1 MLIKSEASVHIVDER
16 EKQQSHPTG
25 RVPALLFAVA
35 MVCTLPQP
43 AEAQFTQQGYA
54 LVGTG
59 AIGPANQ
66 GYSVSLSSDGNTAI
80 VGGANDSGGFGAAW
94 IFTRSS
100 GLWAQQ
106 GNKLAGN
113 GTCYDVCLQPQQG
126 YSVALSADGNTAL
139 MGAPGDVVSGGGAWV
154 YVSTNGVWSL
164 QQGNRAS
171 VPYLSGTDYSVS
183 GVTSA
188 AGGLDLAGAGR
199 SRPGKV
205 AGLRRM
211 GGLLPRQWPGQR
223 SDIRDLTA
231 WRWLFMGRYGNRAG
245 SDRGGSLWLGTEG
258 YGVGRLDARTGQVE
272 WFRKDQGLAGEF
284 PASLV
289 VDRSQRIWA
298 ATERGLFV
306 AQPSQKRF
314 EPQSHGHGRVGRR
327 GHNLPLG

>member
-1 MLIKSEASVHIVDER
+1 VHIVDER

-231 WRWLFMGRYGNRAG
+231 WRWLFMGRYGNRAVTG
-245 SDRGGSLWLGTEG
+245 SQDRRPVAVAEAAGGWQNPSARGAFGSRRQPLARD
-258 YGVGRLDARTGQVE
+258 GRLRCRPPRRAHR
-272 WFRKDQGLAGEF
+272 
-284 PASLV
+284 P
-289 VDRSQRIWA
+289 
-298 ATERGLFV
+298 
-306 AQPSQKRF
+306 
-314 EPQSHGHGRVGRR
+314 GRVVPERSRTCGRIPSLPGCGPVAADLGGNRARPVR
-327 GHNLPLG
+327 GAAVPEAI